1 MPHATNELLRKS
13 LHIAFGFGAFALK
26 WLSWEVAAIV
36 CVAAIVS
43 NWLVLHRLVGRT
55 VSRHERGYD
64 AGIVFYPV
72 AVLLLVLTFRH
83 QLHFAA
89 IGWAL
94 LAFGDGVATLAGKS
108 FSTQR
113 LPWNPDKSWAGLIAF
128 FLIGSVMALAVAY
141 WLDYRHPIVVLIAAL
156 AAAIT

>member
-1 MPHATNELLRKS
+1 MPHATNEVLRKS

-26 WLSWEVAAIV
+26 WLSWEVAAMV

-43 NWLVLHRLVGRT
+43 NWLVLHRLVGRG

-64 AGIVFYPV
+64 EGIVFYPV
-72 AVLLLVLTFRH
+72 AVLLLILVFRH

-108 FSTQR
+108 IRGASTSR
-113 LPWNPDKSWAGLIAF
+113 PATNPGRASSRSSSSEVRWPSPSRTGWIIASQSWC
-128 FLIGSVMALAVAY
+128 
-141 WLDYRHPIVVLIAAL
+141 
-156 AAAIT
+156 